1 MDLLRNKYLMEYC
14 AKKKTEPGSIKKY
27 LASVGDFI
35 YFIIIVKIDIGV
47 EKEEVARCKLLL
59 ETWRKYTSRRKIN

>member
-27 LASVGDFI
+27 LASVGDFNI
-35 YFIIIVKIDIGV
+35 FYNHR
-47 EKEEVARCKLLL
+47 E
-59 ETWRKYTSRRKIN
+59 N